1 MFTYNKAF
9 IIGVI
14 FAFSVQ
20 LLPAVASAQY
30 GGGGIIGGSMSVGYV
45 APAPAPASTGGNT
58 SSGGKVLGASAY
70 NFATNIRS
78 GEKGTDVTELQKVL
92 IAGGYLKISAPTGWF
107 GPMTLAAVKAYQTA
121 NGITPV
127 SGFVGPLTRAVLNRS
142 TVSIS
147 NEKQGLASEVIG
159 TVQNIW
165 NKWEGTRTQ

>member
-20 LLPAVASAQY
+20 LLPAVALAQY
-30 GGGGIIGGSMSVGYV
+30 GGGGIIAGPMSIGYV
-45 APAPAPASTGGNT
+45 PPAPATTGGSN
-58 SSGGKVLGASAY
+58 SGGKVLGASAY

-92 IAGGYLKISAPTGWF
+92 IAGGYLKLSAPTGWF

-147 NEKQGLASEVIG
+147 NEKQSVASNIIG
-159 TVQNIW
+159 TVQNLW
-165 NKWEGTRTQ
+165 NKWEGTRAQ

>member
-20 LLPAVASAQY
+20 LLPAIALAQY
-30 GGGGIIGGSMSVGYV
+30 GGGGIVSGPFSIGYV
-45 APAPAPASTGGNT
+45 PPTPAPASTGDSTN
-58 SSGGKVLGASAY
+58 SGGKVLGASAY

-147 NEKQGLASEVIG
+147 NTNQSLASKVVG
-159 TVQNIW
+159 TVQNLW
-165 NKWEGTRTQ
+165 NTWEGTRAQ